1 MLEKSNQLTNLTDN
15 KVDDLEQHAIRNP
28 YVTGIKAQLQY
39 IHDHIHECK
48 SKRSRAVAEKA
59 LVEIELAIR
68 GAVWRGI
75 RRRQVVTPKNV
86 TQQLN

>member
-39 IHDHIHECK
+39 IHECK